1 MTAGVDLRLRSPG
14 PQLLAL
20 PWETP
25 LADWDPATTPLRAL
39 DVGPSRHLVRFVV
52 ADGTLWAVKELPV
65 RLARKEYEALRR
77 MEAMALPTVRAAG
90 VVVQSEPDDRS
101 LLVTRFLVGSWQYRR
116 LFARLPPDRATH
128 RARLLDAMAGL
139 LVELHRHGVFWGDCS
154 LANTLFTRD
163 GQALQAHL
171 VDAETAEI
179 HPSLSDGQRRMDL
192 DILVENVASG
202 LVDVAA
208 SLGRPPDIE
217 PRLIEEA
224 LGVPERYQALWDAL
238 HAEPQFAF
246 SDRYRVESTVRDL
259 EELGFVVDEVSL
271 APVTGGEV
279 RLRVGVGD
287 RRFHAQRLRE
297 LTGLDVGEGQAR
309 VLLGDLQAH
318 RGALAR
324 EQGRAVSEGEAA
336 PSWLHDVLTPGM
348 RRAHAAVD
356 HVGTAVQAWCDLLE
370 VRWLLSEAA
379 GHDVGTAQALTE
391 LAERAPTDSAARAL
405 VADTRHDLPVVPP
418 DGP

>member
-1 MTAGVDLRLRSPG
+1 MTGIGVDLRLRSSSPE
-14 PQLLAL
+14 LLAL
-20 PWETP
+20 PWEVP

-101 LLVTRFLVGSWQYRR
+101 VLVTRFLAGSWQYRR
-116 LFARLPPDRATH
+116 LFTRLPPDRAAH

-139 LVELHRHGVFWGDCS
+139 LVDLHRHGVFWGDCS

-179 HPSLSDGQRRMDL
+179 HPSLSDGQRQSDL

-202 LVDVAA
+202 LIDVAA
-208 SLGRPPDIE
+208 SLGRPPEIE

-271 APVTGGEV
+271 APVAGGEV

-336 PSWLHDVLTPGM
+336 PSWLHDVLAPGM

-379 GHDVGTAQALTE
+379 GQDVGTARALTE

-405 VADTRHDLPVVPP
+405 VADTRSDLPVVP
-418 DGP
+418 DS

>member
-1 MTAGVDLRLRSPG
+1 VSAPELRLRSPSAA
-14 PQLLAL
+14 LLGL
-20 PWETP
+20 PWDVP
-25 LADWDPATTPLRAL
+25 LESWDPATVPLRTL

-52 ADGTLWAVKELPV
+52 ADGVLWALKELPV
-65 RLARKEYEALRR
+65 RLAGKEYEALRR
-77 MEAMALPTVRAAG
+77 MEAMGLPTVRAAG
-90 VVVQSEPDDRS
+90 LVVRS
-101 LLVTRFLVGSWQYRR
+101 VPEDSAVLVTRFLTGSWQYRR
-116 LFARLPPDRATH
+116 LFARLPPDRAAH
-128 RARLLDAMAGL
+128 RTRLLDAMAGL

-154 LANTLFTRD
+154 LANTLFSRD

-179 HPSLSDGQRRMDL
+179 HPSLSDGQRQMDL

-202 LVDVAA
+202 LIDVAA
-208 SLGRPPDIE
+208 SLGRPPEIE

-238 HAEPQFAF
+238 HAEPRFAF
-246 SDRYRVESTVRDL
+246 SDRYRVESRVRDL

-271 APVTGGEV
+271 VPDGEAV

-309 VLLGDLQAH
+309 ELLGDLQAH
-318 RGALAR
+318 RGALSRTA
-324 EQGRAVSEGEAA
+324 GRAVSEDEAA

-348 RRAHAAVD
+348 RRAHAAVG

-379 GHDVGTAQALTE
+379 GHDVGTDAALQAL
-391 LAERAPTDSAARAL
+391 AEKAPTDSAARAL
-405 VADTRHDLPVVPP
+405 VADTRSDLPAIGSAPN
-418 DGP
+418 

>member
-1 MTAGVDLRLRSPG
+1 MSAPELRLRTPS

-20 PWETP
+20 PWDVP
-25 LADWDPATTPLRAL
+25 LADWDPATVPLRDL
-39 DVGPSRHLVRFVV
+39 PVGPSRHLVRFVV
-52 ADGTLWAVKELPV
+52 ADGVLWALKELPV
-65 RLARKEYEALRR
+65 RLAHKEYEALRR
-77 MEAMALPTVRAAG
+77 MEAMGLPTVRAAG
-90 VVVQSEPDDRS
+90 LVVRS
-101 LLVTRFLVGSWQYRR
+101 VPEDSAVLVTRFLTGSWQYRR
-116 LFARLPPDRATH
+116 LFARLPPDRAAH

-154 LANTLFTRD
+154 LANTLFSRD

-179 HPSLSDGQRRMDL
+179 HPSLSDGQRQMDL

-202 LVDVAA
+202 LIDVAA
-208 SLGRPPDIE
+208 SLGRPPEIE

-238 HAEPQFAF
+238 HAAPRFAF

-271 APVTGGEV
+271 VPDGDAV

-309 VLLGDLQAH
+309 ELLADLQAH
-318 RGALAR
+318 RGALSRA
-324 EQGRAVSEGEAA
+324 EGRRVSEDEAA

-348 RRAHAAVD
+348 RRAHAAVG

-379 GHDVGTAQALTE
+379 GHDVGTDAAME
-391 LAERAPTDSAARAL
+391 ALAEKAPTDSAARAL
-405 VADTRHDLPVVPP
+405 VADTRADLPVVGSSDPN
-418 DGP
+418 

>member
-1 MTAGVDLRLRSPG
+1 MSDPELRLRRPG
-14 PQLLAL
+14 PQLLGL
-20 PWETP
+20 PWEVP
-25 LADWDPATTPLRAL
+25 LRDWDPAEVALREL
-39 DVGPSRHLVRFVV
+39 PVGPSRHLVRFVV
-52 ADGTLWAVKELPV
+52 ADGVLWALKELPV
-65 RLARKEYEALRR
+65 RLADKEYTALRR
-77 MEAMALPTVRAAG
+77 MEAMGLPAVRAAG
-90 VVVQSEPDDRS
+90 LVVRS
-101 LLVTRFLVGSWQYRR
+101 VPEDSAVLVTRFLTGSWQYRR
-116 LFARLPPDRATH
+116 LFARLPPDRAVH

-154 LANTLFTRD
+154 LANTLFSRD
-163 GQALQAHL
+163 GQALAAQL
-171 VDAETAEI
+171 VDAETTEI
-179 HPSLSDGQRRMDL
+179 HGSLSDGQRQMDL

-202 LVDVAA
+202 LIDVAA
-208 SLGRPPDIE
+208 ELGRPPEIE

-224 LGVPERYQALWDAL
+224 LGVPERYRALWDAL

-246 SDRYRVESTVRDL
+246 SDRYRVESTVRGL
-259 EELGFVVDEVSL
+259 EELGFVVDEVTL
-271 APVTGGEV
+271 APVDGGGV

-309 VLLGDLQAH
+309 VLLADLQAH

-324 EQGRAVSEGEAA
+324 EQGRAVSEDEAA

-348 RRAHAAVD
+348 RRAHAAVG

-379 GHDVGTAQALTE
+379 GHDVGTAAALE
-391 LAERAPTDSAARAL
+391 ALAEKAPTDSAARAL
-405 VADTRHDLPVVPP
+405 VADTAHDLPVVGP
-418 DGP
+418 DP

>member
-1 MTAGVDLRLRSPG
+1 MSAPEVRLRTPSVA
-14 PQLLAL
+14 LLNL
-20 PWETP
+20 PWDVP
-25 LADWDPATTPLRAL
+25 LEEWDPATVPLRAL

-52 ADGTLWAVKELPV
+52 ADGVLWALKELPV
-65 RLARKEYEALRR
+65 RLANKEYEALRR
-77 MEAMALPTVRAAG
+77 MEAMGLPTVKAAG
-90 VVVQSEPDDRS
+90 LVVRS
-101 LLVTRFLVGSWQYRR
+101 LPEDSAVLVTRYLTGSWQYRR
-116 LFARLPPDRATH
+116 LFARLPPDRAAH

-179 HPSLSDGQRRMDL
+179 HPSLSDGQRQLDL

-202 LVDVAA
+202 LIDVAA
-208 SLGRPPDIE
+208 SLGRPPEIE

-224 LGVPERYQALWDAL
+224 LSVPARYQALWDAL
-238 HAEPQFAF
+238 HAEPRFAF
-246 SDRYRVESTVRDL
+246 SDRYRTESTVREL
-259 EELGFVVDEVSL
+259 EDLGFVVDEVTL
-271 APVTGGEV
+271 VPDGDAV

-287 RRFHAQRLRE
+287 RRFHAQRLRD

-309 VLLGDLQAH
+309 ELLGDLQAH
-318 RGALAR
+318 RGELSR
-324 EQGRAVSEGEAA
+324 TEGRRVSEDEAA

-348 RRAHAAVD
+348 RRAHAAVG

-379 GHDVGTAQALTE
+379 GHDVGTDAAME
-391 LAERAPTDSAARAL
+391 ALAEKAPTDSAARAL
-405 VADTRHDLPVVPP
+405 VADTRHDLPVV
-418 DGP
+418 DGPDPD

>member
-1 MTAGVDLRLRSPG
+1 MSAPELHLRTAS

-20 PWETP
+20 PWDVP
-25 LADWDPATTPLRAL
+25 LEAWDPATVPLRTL

-52 ADGTLWAVKELPV
+52 ADGVLWALKELPV
-65 RLARKEYEALRR
+65 RLAGKEYEALRR
-77 MEAMALPTVRAAG
+77 MEASGLPTVKAAG
-90 VVVQSEPDDRS
+90 LVVRS
-101 LLVTRFLVGSWQYRR
+101 VPEDSAVLVTRYLTGSWQYRR
-116 LFARLPPDRATH
+116 LFARLPPDRAAH

-154 LANTLFTRD
+154 LANTLFSRD

-179 HPSLSDGQRRMDL
+179 HPSLSDGQRQLDL

-202 LVDVAA
+202 LIDVAA
-208 SLGRPPDIE
+208 SLGRPPEIE
-217 PRLIEEA
+217 PRLVEEA
-224 LGVPERYQALWDAL
+224 LSVPERYRALWDAL
-238 HAEPQFAF
+238 HAEPRFAF
-246 SDRYRVESTVRDL
+246 SDRYRVESTVREL

-271 APVTGGEV
+271 VPDGDAV

-309 VLLGDLQAH
+309 ELLADLQAH
-318 RGALAR
+318 RGALSR
-324 EQGRAVSEGEAA
+324 EQGRAVSEDEAA
-336 PSWLHDVLTPGM
+336 PSWRHDVLTPGM
-348 RRAHAAVD
+348 RRAHAAVG

-379 GHDVGTAQALTE
+379 GHDVGTDAALE
-391 LAERAPTDSAARAL
+391 ALAEKAPTDSAARAL
-405 VADTRHDLPVVPP
+405 VAE
-418 DGP
+418 GGCAS